1 MSRRRLSSERAKT
14 ALCLLIAI
22 NILIYAYRDN
32 FRSHLHLRR
41 TYRIHD
47 GNFQS
52 MLLSIFYHMEPTHL
66 FVNMIALHRY
76 GSELF
81 VNSSSRKWQSVFVV
95 ILSYVACGIGA
106 FLGIELL
113 SCFHEYQWEQKLSK
127 ARYASRCNH
136 WLCDSLN
143 GALGEDVSGFF
154 TNAWADLTTSFQFA
168 DLKMSMWYYQA
179 IYRIGASGVV
189 YGWMGMRLVTS
200 WLSSHHS
207 RLDGLDYFFLIATLA
222 HDLKESPLSLEDLR
236 MSVLLESDGVD
247 HAAHLMGA
255 IFGMFWALALI
266 LWEKVTSFGFGGRR
280 WWGSSG
286 GGTGRR
292 LGARWEDEQLLHQQQ
307 QQRRDNSRLLNSQGG
322 DQRRPLQH

>member
-1 MSRRRLSSERAKT
+1 
-14 ALCLLIAI
+14 
-22 NILIYAYRDN
+22 
-32 FRSHLHLRR
+32 
-41 TYRIHD
+41 
-47 GNFQS
+47 
-52 MLLSIFYHMEPTHL
+52 MEPAHL
-66 FVNMIALHRY
+66 FMNMIALHRY

-81 VNSSSRKWQSVFVV
+81 VNSSSRKWQSVFVIIV
-95 ILSYVACGIGA
+95 SYVACGIGA
-106 FLGIELL
+106 FWGIELL
-113 SCFHEYQWEQKLSK
+113 SYFHEYQWEQKLSK
-127 ARYASRCNH
+127 ARDASRCTH

-143 GALGEDVSGFF
+143 GALGEDVSSYF
-154 TNAWADLTTSFQFA
+154 TNTWADVTTSFQFA
-168 DLKMSMWYYQA
+168 DLKMSMWYYKA

-189 YGWMGMRLVTS
+189 YGWMGGRLITS
-200 WLSSHHS
+200 WFSPHHS
-207 RLDGLDYFFLIATLA
+207 RLHGLDYFFLIATLA
-222 HDLKESPLSLEDLR
+222 HDLKESPLSLDDLR
-236 MSVLLESDGVD
+236 MSALLESDGVD

-322 DQRRPLQH
+322 DQRRPLNERTML